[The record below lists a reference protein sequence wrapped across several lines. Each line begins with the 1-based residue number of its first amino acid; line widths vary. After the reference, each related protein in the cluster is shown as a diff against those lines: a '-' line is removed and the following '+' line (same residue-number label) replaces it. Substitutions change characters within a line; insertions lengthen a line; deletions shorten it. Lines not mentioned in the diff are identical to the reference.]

1 MTSQE
6 DRSVLN
12 DNQIEKYANILLW
25 GLNTSRK
32 GRFKKNDIVLIRYDL
47 AAITMAEVLQAKLL
61 DMGMH
66 PILRI
71 GLTSTM
77 ERSFFDKANNKQLI
91 FQPPGEKQLCEHL
104 NGSLYLHAPESLT
117 HLSDIDPK
125 KIGKVALS
133 RKPLRDILDR
143 REERGTFGW
152 TLCVWPTRELA
163 RQAKLTTRQYANQI
177 IKACYLDRDDPVQDW
192 KTIYKNA
199 MALKKW
205 MNSMEVEYYHIQS
218 KNTDLRIAPGRLR
231 KWIGISGHNIPSF
244 EIFCSPDW
252 RGTEGVY
259 FANQPSFRSG
269 NYVRRVRLEFKKGR
283 AVNISAEKGE
293 DFVIKQLSID
303 KGACRVGEFSLT
315 DKRFSKINRFMANTL
330 FDENYGGR
338 SGNCHIALGASY
350 SDTYDGNPS
359 ELTREKKRKLGF
371 NDSALHWDLVN
382 TEKKTVTAYLTSGGK
397 VTVYENGMFK
407 Y

>member
-1 MTSQE
+1 M
-6 DRSVLN
+6 
-12 DNQIEKYANILLW
+12 
-25 GLNTSRK
+25 
-32 GRFKKNDIVLIRYDL
+32 
-47 AAITMAEVLQAKLL
+47 
-61 DMGMH
+61 
-66 PILRI
+66 
-71 GLTSTM
+71 
-77 ERSFFDKANNKQLI
+77 
-91 FQPPGEKQLCEHL
+91 
-104 NGSLYLHAPESLT
+104 
-117 HLSDIDPK
+117 
-125 KIGKVALS
+125 
-133 RKPLRDILDR
+133 
-143 REERGTFGW
+143 
-152 TLCVWPTRELA
+152 
-163 RQAKLTTRQYANQI
+163 
-177 IKACYLDRDDPVQDW
+177 
-192 KTIYKNA
+192 YKNA

-269 NYVRRVRLEFKKGR
+269 NYVSRVRLQFKKGR
-283 AVNISAEKGE
+283 AVNIAAEKGE